1 MNQSE
6 YRYAG
11 LPAGLAACL
20 DALAANGLL
29 RELSLPAFLLE
40 AYIGDHL
47 TRTSSDQDPVESGKL
62 FAAVGAVCGVG
73 GVIGE
78 TTGDDP
84 LEILSLTLDVSILS
98 ESVEEFWHQAS
109 RSAKEMLDAYATVFE
124 LTPPSLLPFHVAV
137 AYRNSDIDYPND
149 IDAIKREHDRQIDF
163 RKERGNITAYANIAF
178 TTGIA
183 LARNHIRSFQRIQC
197 VHTDEP
203 IDPDSMTFKHA
214 QSETNAV
221 VGSRLYYQHIQRI
234 CLIWANHCRPEAK
247 PYFVETTYR

>member
-1 MNQSE
+1 MNQSD

-11 LPAGLAACL
+11 FPTGLAAGL

-29 RELSLPAFLLE
+29 HGLSLPDFLLR

-47 TRTSSDQDPVESGKL
+47 TRTSPAQDPVESGKL

-78 TTGDDP
+78 TTDDDP

-98 ESVEEFWHQAS
+98 VSVEEFWHQAS
-109 RSAKEMLDAYATVFE
+109 RSAKEMLETYATVFE
-124 LTPPSLLPFHVAV
+124 ITPPSLLPFHVAV
-137 AYRNSDIDYPND
+137 AYRNSGIDYPND

-163 RKERGNITAYANIAF
+163 RRETRDIIASAYSAF

-183 LARNHIRSFQRIQC
+183 LARNHIQSLQRIQC
-197 VHTDEP
+197 VHTNEP
-203 IDPDSMTFKHA
+203 IDPDSMTFKHV
-214 QSETNAV
+214 QSGSNLV
-221 VGSRLYYQHIQRI
+221 VGSRFSYQHIQRI
-234 CLIWANHCRPEAK
+234 CLIWANLCRPEAK
-247 PYFVETTYR
+247 PYFVEPTYW

>member
-1 MNQSE
+1 MNQSD

-11 LPAGLAACL
+11 LPAGLAASL

-47 TRTSSDQDPVESGKL
+47 TRTSSDQDPIESGKL

-78 TTGDDP
+78 TTDDDP
-84 LEILSLTLDVSILS
+84 LEILSLTLDVSILPV
-98 ESVEEFWHQAS
+98 SVEEFWHQAS
-109 RSAKEMLDAYATVFE
+109 RSTKEMLEIYSTVFE
-124 LTPPSLLPFHVAV
+124 IAPPSLLPFHVAV

-149 IDAIKREHDRQIDF
+149 IDAIKHEHDRQIDF

-178 TTGIA
+178 TTGIV
-183 LARNHIRSFQRIQC
+183 LARNHIRSFQRIQG
-197 VHTDEP
+197 VLTDES
-203 IDPDSMTFKHA
+203 IDPDSMTFKHI
-214 QSETNAV
+214 QNGTNLV
-221 VGSRLYYQHIQRI
+221 VGSRFSYQQILHICRI
-234 CLIWANHCRPEAK
+234 WSDLCRPEAK
-247 PYFVETTYR
+247 PYFVKPTYG